1 MFILMKFFCT
11 WDIGIQLT
19 QKVPR
24 DHQAV
29 QVKTTRSPSCP
40 EVPVKCIDKWES
52 RRIPQMLLLPHNHE
66 KVANLR
72 FLP

>member
-11 WDIGIQLT
+11 WDTGIQLT

-52 RRIPQMLLLPHNHE
+52 RKIPKMLLLRHNHE

-72 FLP
+72 FLS